1 MREPC
6 WRGEFFPRQ
15 CHPLTDLPLVSST
28 LPGGKSVRN
37 AFISRACRPVLAENS
52 TPCCFPGAAN
62 PTVQALLRKNAP
74 RDVHCP
80 GPAGPLL
87 GENRPLACFPG
98 PRNPLRIT
106 IRGKSPPDHPLLRC
120 QRCFK
125 YDDLFTHAFTL
136 RGRKI
141 TGVFSGQVI
150 HGRISG
156 GNDRRRRMPAIQPR
170 AEKKRFSGGE

>member
-1 MREPC
+1 MLA
-6 WRGEFFPRQ
+6 GEIFPRQ

-28 LPGGKSVRN
+28 LPGGKSARK

-106 IRGKSPPDHPLLRC
+106 IRGKFPPDHPLFSS
-120 QRCFK
+120 QRRLKC
-125 YDDLFTHAFTL
+125 DDFYTRAFAL
-136 RGRKI
+136 DPCKI
-141 TGVFSGQVI
+141 SLEIFPIIFYNEFRS
-150 HGRISG
+150 
-156 GNDRRRRMPAIQPR
+156 DLQPL
-170 AEKKRFSGGE
+170 